1 MKKQIS
7 LLAILLL
14 ALACNEQGKQDAA
27 ETSPETTEDSIQPTK
42 SMEEIAEE
50 LNKKGY
56 KTFLIPEG
64 DTTYLMQQYFIVF
77 LKAGENRGQDS
88 LTTARLQEQH
98 LAHLNRMA
106 TEGYSSLTGPFG
118 DDGEIRGAVIYNTAT
133 LEEADSLAKLDP
145 MVKAGR
151 LKVEVHPWW
160 IAKGGKLP

>member
-1 MKKQIS
+1 MKKNIS

-14 ALACNEQGKQDAA
+14 ALACNEQVKQNAA
-27 ETSPETTEDSIQPTK
+27 ETSPETTEDSTVTK
-42 SMEEIAEE
+42 SAEEIAEE
-50 LNKKGY
+50 LNQQGY

-64 DTTYLMQQYFIVF
+64 DTTYLMQPYFIVF

-145 MVKAGR
+145 MVQAGR